1 MARAREAAIQRAI
14 VRALRLALPG
24 TAIIHHSPNE
34 RRAGGKAARR
44 AQAILVGM
52 GVCPGWPDLVV
63 LAGGRV
69 VFLEV
74 KAPGGRV
81 SAAQRAFRDAV
92 EDQGHHWALVR
103 SIDDAL
109 GALSEAGVRVRARC
123 VRSVPGEA
131 VKGGGA

>member
-24 TAIIHHSPNE
+24 AAIIHHSPNE
-34 RRAGGKAARR
+34 RRAGGRAGRR

-63 LAGGRV
+63 LEGGRV

-81 SAAQRAFRDAV
+81 TAAQRAFREAV
-92 EDQGHHWALVR
+92 ENQGHHWAVVR
-103 SIDDAL
+103 SIDDAFE
-109 GALSEAGVRVRARC
+109 ALAKAGVRVRARL
-123 VRSVPGEA
+123 VHSGREEVLDA
-131 VKGGGA
+131 